1 MPRLL
6 ILEGSRQANQQ
17 LVTERICETD
27 EFQAKNE
34 SEGVTDG
41 ETVICSQKT
50 SHLMCTTQGESEG
63 D

>member
-1 MPRLL
+1 VPRLF
-6 ILEGSRQANQQ
+6 ILEGSREASQQ
-17 LVTERICETD
+17 LVTERICEAG

-41 ETVICSQKT
+41 ETVISSQNT
-50 SHLMCTTQGESEG
+50 SHLMCMIEGESEG